1 MKAPAPVLALKD
13 VRLADGPR
21 MLFDGADLALEPRV
35 RACLVGANGAGKS
48 TLLRILAGLAQPDG
62 GERFAAPSARIALVP
77 QEPLIEGAT
86 LLDYASAGGAE
97 RHEAAAALEALG
109 LSPGKG
115 TAGLSGGETRRAALA
130 RAFAEEPDVLLLDE
144 PTNHLDIFAIETLE
158 DLLAQS
164 RAAALIISHDRAFLE
179 RVTQRCFWLENRRL
193 YRLDRGFSVFDGW
206 SAGIAAQAAEDARR
220 LDKSLEREQR
230 WMERGVTAR
239 RARNEGRRRKLMDLR
254 EQKAEL
260 MRQARGALSL
270 GVESGALS
278 GRRVLEAK
286 NLSKA
291 WPLPGGGERTLLKD
305 FSTRI
310 LRGDRVAVVGPNGA
324 GKSTLIKLML
334 GQIAPDA
341 GGVVLGANLQI
352 AYVDQAR
359 AALNSEDT
367 LWNLLAPAGGD
378 QIMVHGR
385 PRHVAAYA
393 KDFLFRENQLRQ
405 PVASLSGGERNRLL
419 LARALAAP
427 ANLLVL
433 DEPTNDLDMDT
444 LDLLEELLADYDG
457 TLILVSHDRDFIDR
471 LATSTIA
478 LNGRGEA
485 VETPGG
491 WSDFQRQ
498 NPGFLAHP
506 KPAPLKPAAAQAA
519 KPAAPAKAAK
529 LSYKDVRRLEELEGL
544 VPRLGEQIK
553 TLEAR
558 LEDPAL
564 FARDRAGFDRIMAE
578 LARARALLAA
588 SEDEWLTLEEKK
600 DALGA

>member
-1 MKAPAPVLALKD
+1 MSPRPPILALKD

-48 TLLRILAGLAQPDG
+48 TLLRILAGVAEPDG
-62 GERFAAPSARIALVP
+62 GERFAAPAARIVTVL
-77 QEPLIEGAT
+77 QEPQIGART
-86 LLDYASAGGAE
+86 LLDYACAGGALK
-97 RHEAAAALEALG
+97 HAAAAALEAFG
-109 LSPGKG
+109 L
-115 TAGLSGGETRRAALA
+115 TADKSAEGLSGGEIRRTALA
-130 RAFAEEPDVLLLDE
+130 RAFAENPDVLLLDE

-158 DLLAQS
+158 QMLAAS
-164 RAAALIISHDRAFLE
+164 SASALIVSHDRAFLE
-179 RVTQRCFWLENRRL
+179 RVTQRCFWLENRKL
-193 YRLDRGFSVFDGW
+193 YRLDRGFAAFDDW
-206 SAGIAAQAAEDARR
+206 AAGIANQAAEEARR

-239 RARNEGRRRKLMDLR
+239 RARNEGRRRKLLALR
-254 EQKAEL
+254 EQKADRL
-260 MRQARGALSL
+260 RDSKGAMSL
-270 GVESGALS
+270 GVDSGPLS
-278 GRRVLEAK
+278 GQRVIEAK
-286 NLSKA
+286 GISKS
-291 WPLPGGGERTLLKD
+291 WPLPGGGERVLLKG

-324 GKSTLIKLML
+324 GKTTLLKLLL
-334 GQIAPDA
+334 GETTPDQ
-341 GGVVLGANLQI
+341 GTVTLGANLQV

-359 AALNSEDT
+359 AALSADDT
-367 LWNLLAPAGGD
+367 LWQALAPAGGD
-378 QIMVHGR
+378 QIMVRGR

-393 KDFLFRENQLRQ
+393 KDFLFRDSQLRQ

-419 LARALAAP
+419 LARALAGP

-498 NPGFLAHP
+498 NRDFLSHP
-506 KPAPLKPAAAQAA
+506 KPPAA
-519 KPAAPAKAAK
+519 KAPVATSERSGQPVKIVK
-529 LSYKDVRRLEELEGL
+529 LTYKDARRLDELEVLIPKLMGK
-544 VPRLGEQIK
+544 IK
-553 TLEAR
+553 TLEAK
-558 LEDPAL
+558 LDDPAL
-564 FARDRAGFDRIMAE
+564 FARDRVSFDAVMAA
-578 LARARALLAA
+578 LAKTRADLAA
-588 SEDEWLTLEEKK
+588 GEEEWLALEEKRE
-600 DALGA
+600 ALAT